1 MAQRKPRLLDREALW
16 EYALRALGGR
26 AHSVSELA
34 EKLRRRAG
42 RDEDVKDVLSRLK
55 QAGYLDDRRFA
66 QYYAAARL
74 EGAGLGRM
82 RVLRDLR
89 AKRVAPA
96 IAEQAV
102 KATYQEVDE
111 VHLIESFLERKYR
124 RVQLDAYLADPSHM
138 AAAYRKLRLAGF
150 SSGNAILVLK
160 RYSERAEELAS
171 LENEERDG

>member
-16 EYALRALGGR
+16 AYALRALGGR

-66 QYYAAARL
+66 QFYAAARL

-96 IAEQAV
+96 LAEQAV
-102 KATYQEVDE
+102 QAAYHEVDE
-111 VHLIESFLERKYR
+111 VHLIEAFLERKYR
-124 RVQLDAYLADPSHM
+124 RVQLDAYLADPRHM

-150 SSGNAILVLK
+150 SPGNAIQVLK
-160 RYSERAEELAS
+160 RYSERADELSS
-171 LENEERDG
+171 LEDEERDG